1 MQPCIIHAEDPSR
14 TPSLGTR
21 YGSPP
26 GVLGLVIPVADLAGQ
41 GTISATY
48 LIPDIISIPGDGQTY
63 NVTVARLELEAELS
77 WVTVPKY
84 DKKVYIKVRLTLRP
98 VEVASSK

>member
-1 MQPCIIHAEDPSR
+1 MEP
-14 TPSLGTR
+14 R

-26 GVLGLVIPVADLAGQ
+26 GLVLPAADLAGQ

-48 LIPDIISIPGDGQTY
+48 FIPDIISIPGDGQTY
-63 NVTVARLELEAELS
+63 NVTIARLELEAELS

-84 DKKVYIKVRLTLRP
+84 DRKVYVEVCRTLLRLTSL
-98 VEVASSK
+98 KNH